1 MRWLIALMAVIA
13 TLGAVGCG
21 EEESV
26 TDATIVEAL
35 NLKPG
40 DDSPVYAI
48 DGDPFCEVDQDLLN
62 NGTEV
67 DQAKTEN
74 SLEGLVIT
82 NDGQTVGI
90 KAVPPFDPS
99 CERDVKRALDQIEAG

>member
-1 MRWLIALMAVIA
+1 MRRLIALTAVIA
-13 TLGAVGCG
+13 ILGAVGCG
-21 EEESV
+21 EEKSV

-40 DDSPVYAI
+40 DDRPVYAI

-62 NGTEV
+62 NATEV

-82 NDGQTVGI
+82 NNGQTVGI

-99 CERDVKRALDQIEAG
+99 CERDVKRALNQIEAG

>member
-1 MRWLIALMAVIA
+1 MRWLIALTAVIA

-21 EEESV
+21 EEKSV

-40 DDSPVYAI
+40 DDRPVYAI

-62 NGTEV
+62 DETEV
-67 DQAKTEN
+67 DEAKADN
-74 SLEGLVIT
+74 KLEGLVIT
-82 NDGQTVGI
+82 NDGQSVGV

-99 CERDVKRALDQIEAG
+99 CERDVKRALNEITTG